1 MTCALRKL
9 WRTSTSSCSTDCHT
23 SSSSAKGVLRSR
35 NPRGRLLS
43 SKSLEARRK
52 ELTKVKDDLLKQT
65 KTKQTTADNVK
76 AQLDLLMKVPRS
88 ATLAVY
94 CFLTLLQTATEI
106 QKKVD
111 ELVPAPAAPPP
122 EAEDVPM
129 EP

>member
-1 MTCALRKL
+1 
-9 WRTSTSSCSTDCHT
+9 
-23 SSSSAKGVLRSR
+23 
-35 NPRGRLLS
+35 LLS

>member
-1 MTCALRKL
+1 
-9 WRTSTSSCSTDCHT
+9 
-23 SSSSAKGVLRSR
+23 VLRSR

-88 ATLAVY
+88 ATLAVF